1 MPYIFNRDTQRYEKY
16 TKEEVIDD
24 KIMEGFLEKYKYEL
38 ENGFGYLYY
47 DSGSVIYNDRKIK
60 IKINKN
66 TGVYNMTSED
76 IPQEGYIIKEVLLKD
91 YYENENEKLKGNV
104 VIYKDDKFIRFTIG
118 PLEYFDYEKSK
129 VVKNKQAIREK
140 VFGSNFNEEVMIR
153 NIRERGF
160 SYVVNGNIYYQP
172 FNNMED
178 VTYFTSLLSYRP
190 QDRIMKAYIHRDIED
205 SSKNDYRILEGVIL
219 TDDFINNILIY
230 FKYFNFYIKDI
241 TLEYYNTKI
250 DNEDDID
257 KLYAIKSS
265 YIDDIVKIIYER
277 YIGKT
282 SVASLS
288 LGEVEKL
295 VFTEKE
301 KLLEKATKET
311 KEEEKKENKPSEESK
326 KEESSKSSKEEVKEE
341 KAKEP
346 PKEEK
351 KEEKPKETVK
361 QETKEEK
368 SSESSKEEKK
378 DDKEKSG
385 SKAEKGK
392 GPSIG
397 FDKDWNSLFAGD
409 EDKLVY
415 GTDGKAI
422 KKN

>member
-24 KIMEGFLEKYKYEL
+24 KVMEGFLEKYKYEL

-76 IPQEGYIIKEVLLKD
+76 VPQEGYIIKEVLLKD

-104 VIYKDDKFIRFTIG
+104 VIYKDDKFIRFTVG

-140 VFGSNFNEEVMIR
+140 VFGSNFNEEVMIK

-301 KLLEKATKET
+301 KLLEKVS
-311 KEEEKKENKPSEESK
+311 KEEEKSKENKPSEESK
-326 KEESSKSSKEEVKEE
+326 KEEPSKSSQKESKVEE

-361 QETKEEK
+361 EEK

-378 DDKEKSG
+378 EDKDKSG
-385 SKAEKGK
+385 SKKEKGK

>member
-24 KIMEGFLEKYKYEL
+24 KVMEGFLEKYKYEL

-129 VVKNKQAIREK
+129 IVKNKQAIREK

-160 SYVVNGNIYYQP
+160 SYIVNGNIYYQP

-301 KLLEKATKET
+301 KLLEKSTKET
-311 KEEEKKENKPSEESK
+311 KEEEKKENKPSEETK
-326 KEESSKSSKEEVKEE
+326 KEESSKSSKEEVKED

-351 KEEKPKETVK
+351 KEEKT
-361 QETKEEK
+361 
-368 SSESSKEEKK
+368 SESSKEEKK
-378 DDKEKSG
+378 DDKDKSG
-385 SKAEKGK
+385 SKKEKGK